1 MNIKDRNKGD
11 LWWLKH
17 ERDRSFIIK
26 NIYRIERSCEW
37 IRWQRYDEGDES
49 NINK

>member
-1 MNIKDRNKGD
+1 MVVEAWKR
-11 LWWLKH
+11 W
-17 ERDRSFIIK
+17 SFIIK